1 MIDSDQ
7 REGLLPPLR
16 VLLTLL
22 LAIGVIFRSYEPQD
36 ITIPWIGLPLP
47 FIPDSRAGL
56 FDAAYNCFWIATL
69 VAIALVLL
77 EWDGQRIGRNRRAE
91 SRNRELEREE
101 QTAQERERASQER
114 ERTARRARIQAQVLV
129 AIGQQQLNDNPESRQ
144 RLADAIALLQEYGD
158 LL

>member
-1 MIDSDQ
+1 MIDSDR

-77 EWDGQRIGRNRRAE
+77 EWDGQRIGRNRRLE
-91 SRNRELEREE
+91 SRNREVEREE
-101 QTAQERERASQER
+101 QAAQERERA
-114 ERTARRARIQAQVLV
+114 ARRARIQAQVLV
-129 AIGQQQLNDNPESRQ
+129 AIGQQQLNDSPESRQ

>member
-1 MIDSDQ
+1 MINSD
-7 REGLLPPLR
+7 RCEGLLPPLR

-56 FDAAYNCFWIATL
+56 FDASYDCFWIATL

-77 EWDGQRIGRNRRAE
+77 EWDSQRIGRNRRAE
-91 SRNRELEREE
+91 SRNRDIEREE
-101 QTAQERERASQER
+101 QA
-114 ERTARRARIQAQVLV
+114 ARRARIQAQVLV
-129 AIGQQQLNDNPESRQ
+129 AIGQQQLNNSTESRQ

>member
-1 MIDSDQ
+1 MLDSDR

-36 ITIPWIGLPLP
+36 ITLPWTGLSLP
-47 FIPDSRAGL
+47 FIPDSRAEL

-91 SRNRELEREE
+91 SRNRDAARE
-101 QTAQERERASQER
+101 QQE
-114 ERTARRARIQAQVLV
+114 ARRARIQAQVLV
-129 AIGQQQLNDNPESRQ
+129 AIGQQQLNDSAESRQ

>member
-1 MIDSDQ
+1 MIDSDR
-7 REGLLPPLR
+7 REGFLPPLR

-56 FDAAYNCFWIATL
+56 FDAAYNCFWIAAL

-77 EWDGQRIGRNRRAE
+77 EWDSQRIGRNRRTE
-91 SRNRELEREE
+91 SRNRDAEREE
-101 QTAQERERASQER
+101 QA
-114 ERTARRARIQAQVLV
+114 ARRARIQAQVLV